1 MTPAALHPV
10 TQRRDPNAVV
20 VHLRLTL
27 PEVIALYGPACQAE
41 LFTLRVAG
49 AAAAASSED
58 AATVLNRATCKLY
71 VALYD
76 VSVRGGL

>member
-1 MTPAALHPV
+1 MIPAALHPV

-20 VHLRLTL
+20 VPIRLTL
-27 PEVIALYGPACQAE
+27 PEAIALYGPACQAE
-41 LFTLRVAG
+41 LFMLRAAG
-49 AAAAASSED
+49 TAAPPSGDAAA
-58 AATVLNRATCKLY
+58 VLHRATCKLY